1 MTKSCIFVPIAT
13 DRFMFKLTYQKEQN
27 KTFKKKDLRI
37 FYIYV
42 IIIKKADSI
51 VKLRLKEKKTK
62 ARSKLFFKHNLT
74 IDEETLRFIRIDQ
87 TPNGC

>member
-42 IIIKKADSI
+42 IIIKISRFNCKTSFERKK
-51 VKLRLKEKKTK
+51 KLKPEANSFL
-62 ARSKLFFKHNLT
+62 N
-74 IDEETLRFIRIDQ
+74 ITLQ
-87 TPNGC
+87 

>member
-62 ARSKLFFKHNLT
+62 DRSKLFLN
-74 IDEETLRFIRIDQ
+74 ITLQ
-87 TPNGC
+87 

>member
-42 IIIKKADSI
+42 IIIKISRFNCKTSFERK
-51 VKLRLKEKKTK
+51 KLKPEANSFL
-62 ARSKLFFKHNLT
+62 N
-74 IDEETLRFIRIDQ
+74 ITLQ
-87 TPNGC
+87 

>member
-42 IIIKKADSI
+42 IIIKISRFNCKTSFE
-51 VKLRLKEKKTK
+51 RKK
-62 ARSKLFFKHNLT
+62 N
-74 IDEETLRFIRIDQ
+74 
-87 TPNGC
+87 